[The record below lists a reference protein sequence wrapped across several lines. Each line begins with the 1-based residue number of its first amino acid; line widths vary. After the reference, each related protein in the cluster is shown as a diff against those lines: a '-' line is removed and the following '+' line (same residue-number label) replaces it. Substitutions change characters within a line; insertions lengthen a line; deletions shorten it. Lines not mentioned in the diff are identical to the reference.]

1 MIAFSLLDNMAD
13 RENYSK
19 FYQKFVRS
27 ILYVRA
33 VTNLQNQVALGRT
46 AAILNFRRIRT
57 HGCRFQNNRR

>member
-46 AAILNFRRIRT
+46 EAILNFR
-57 HGCRFQNNRR
+57 

>member
-27 ILYVRA
+27 ILFVRA
-33 VTNLQNQVALGRT
+33 VTNYKTRW
-46 AAILNFRRIRT
+46 
-57 HGCRFQNNRR
+57 H